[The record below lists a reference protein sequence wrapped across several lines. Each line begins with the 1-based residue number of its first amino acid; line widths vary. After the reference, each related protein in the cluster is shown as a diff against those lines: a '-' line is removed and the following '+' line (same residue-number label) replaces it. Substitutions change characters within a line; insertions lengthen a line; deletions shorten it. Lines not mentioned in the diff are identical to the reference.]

1 MMRGIALI
9 CRAALIFVFFCLCI
23 FLFPQDVENISPV
36 ADKITRRDVEKL
48 PMDELESGIP
58 DSKQGEQQ
66 CMALR
71 EALQNCK
78 NRWHALCP
86 Q

>member
-1 MMRGIALI
+1 MLLTGTMYMMRGIALI

-48 PMDELESGIP
+48 PMDELRKRANTLTQKLE
-58 DSKQGEQQ
+58 
-66 CMALR
+66 
-71 EALQNCK
+71 
-78 NRWHALCP
+78 
-86 Q
+86 